1 MIELENDRDA
11 LVVVDVQNDF
21 CPGGALAVGDGDAVV
36 SVINAL
42 APRFRNIAV
51 TQDWHPPGHVSFAST
66 HGRQPF
72 DAITLSYGVQ
82 VLWPDHC
89 IQGSAG
95 ADFHPRLDLRSAQ
108 AIVRKGFHGGVD
120 SYSGLMEADRE
131 TRTGLGAYLRE
142 RGIRR
147 VFLSGLATDFCVA
160 WTALDARAA
169 GFDVVL
175 IEDAC
180 RAIDVDGSLA
190 RAMAD
195 MTEAGVVLAMAA
207 DIHA

>member
-1 MIELENDRDA
+1 MIELENARDA
-11 LVVVDVQNDF
+11 LVVIDVQNDF
-21 CPGGALAVGDGDAVV
+21 CSGGALAVSDGDAVV
-36 SVINAL
+36 AVINAL
-42 APRFRNIAV
+42 APCFGNIAV
-51 TQDWHPPGHVSFAST
+51 TQDWHPPGHISFAST
-66 HGRQPF
+66 HGRRPF
-72 DAITLSYGVQ
+72 DTITLPYGVQ

-95 ADFHPRLDLRSAQ
+95 AEFHPRLDLRGAQ
-108 AIVRKGFHGGVD
+108 AIVRKGFHGDVD

-169 GFDVVL
+169 GFEVVL

-180 RAIDVDGSLA
+180 RAIDVEGSLA
-190 RAMAD
+190 RAMAE
-195 MTEAGVVLAMAA
+195 MTQAGVVLATSA
-207 DIHA
+207 DIHG

>member
-36 SVINAL
+36 AVINAL

-72 DAITLSYGVQ
+72 DTITLSYGVQ

-95 ADFHPRLDLRSAQ
+95 ADFHPRLDLRGAQ